1 MNKET
6 SRAERRKKTNSIWIN
21 RLNNEYNSN
30 KSIYKN
36 IENPNDLK
44 NTHIGQLLKNTN
56 TIDKKSSWEKCE
68 IKNNIKRERC
78 NCKNLMNETKN
89 DYNLNNNIENSSL
102 KLTFLKDHLN
112 RCINDIFNIERQLE
126 ELPRHLERLKAVKR
140 EIEEEI
146 CWLQLNK
153 DKYD

>member
-6 SRAERRKKTNSIWIN
+6 SRGERRKKTNSIWMN

-30 KSIYKN
+30 KSMYKN
-36 IENPNDLK
+36 IENLNDLK

-56 TIDKKSSWEKCE
+56 TINKKSSWEKFE
-68 IKNNIKRERC
+68 IKNNIKSERC

-89 DYNLNNNIENSSL
+89 EYNLNNGVENSSL
-102 KLTFLKDHLN
+102 KLTYLKDQLKN
-112 RCINDIFNIERQLE
+112 YNDDIFNIERQLE
-126 ELPRHLERLKAVKR
+126 ELPGHLERLKAVKR